1 MKMIRWLAKRWHRV
15 AVVAGVL
22 VGMAA
27 LRLVSAQTG
36 QWSLPDRLQDWITLS
51 LSVMIEALPFVML
64 GICIAIIVQVWLPA
78 ERLLAYLPQQS
89 LLRRACLS
97 LLGITLPVC
106 ECGNVPLARSLLAK
120 GLTPS
125 ESLVFLLAAPIL
137 NPVTIITTQQ
147 AFAGD
152 MTILWARV
160 LGGFIIA
167 NLVGWVYARRP
178 AEELLTNTFVA
189 SCQADH
195 VQQSKRVASLAIFR
209 REVQAMLPALVVGA
223 GLAGLVQV
231 LVSRE
236 VLVSL
241 GSQPVWSVI
250 AMVALAFIVSI
261 CSNVDAFFALA
272 FRQTFMTGAL
282 VSFLTFGPMIDIKM
296 LSLLRTTYRS
306 SVLLQVSAI
315 VGLASITLGLVVNYA
330 F

>member
-1 MKMIRWLAKRWHRV
+1 MKTTRWLVKRWHRG

-22 VGMAA
+22 VGLAA
-27 LRLVSAQTG
+27 LRFVSAQTG

-78 ERLLAYLPQQS
+78 ERLLTYLPQQP

-97 LLGITLPVC
+97 LLGIALPVC
-106 ECGNVPLARSLLAK
+106 ECGNVPLARGLLVK

-160 LGGFIIA
+160 LGGFAIA
-167 NLVGWVYARRP
+167 NLVSWVYAHRP

-296 LSLLRTTYRS
+296 LSLLRTTYRP
-306 SVLLQVSAI
+306 SVLFQVSAL

>member
-1 MKMIRWLAKRWHRV
+1 MMM
-15 AVVAGVL
+15 AGVIA
-22 VGMAA
+22 GMAA

-36 QWSLPDRLQDWITLS
+36 QWSLPDRLQDWVTLS

-64 GICIAIIVQVWLPA
+64 GICIAIVVQVWLPA
-78 ERLLAYLPQQS
+78 ERLLTYLPQQP

-97 LLGITLPVC
+97 LLGIALPVC
-106 ECGNVPLARSLLAK
+106 ECGNIPLARGLLAK

-125 ESLVFLLAAPIL
+125 ESLVFLLAAPVL

-147 AFAGD
+147 AFASD

-160 LGGFIIA
+160 LGGFAIA

-195 VQQSKRVASLAIFR
+195 VQQSKQVASLAIFR

-296 LSLLRTTYRS
+296 LSLLRTTYQP

>member
-1 MKMIRWLAKRWHRV
+1 MIRWLAKRWHRV

-27 LRLVSAQTG
+27 LRLMSAQTG

-78 ERLLAYLPQQS
+78 ERLLTYLPQQP

-97 LLGITLPVC
+97 LLGIALPVC
-106 ECGNVPLARSLLAK
+106 ECGNVPLARGLLAK

-125 ESLVFLLAAPIL
+125 ESLVFLLAAPVL

-160 LGGFIIA
+160 FGGFAIA

-296 LSLLRTTYRS
+296 LSLLRTTYRP
-306 SVLLQVSAI
+306 SVLLQVSAL
-315 VGLASITLGLVVNYA
+315 VGLASIALGLVVNYA

>member
-1 MKMIRWLAKRWHRV
+1 MKMIRWLAKRWRRV

-22 VGMAA
+22 VGLAA

-78 ERLLAYLPQQS
+78 ERLLTYLPQQP

-97 LLGITLPVC
+97 LLGIALPVC
-106 ECGNVPLARSLLAK
+106 ECGNIPLARGLLAK

-125 ESLVFLLAAPIL
+125 ESLVFLLAAPVL

-147 AFAGD
+147 AFASD

-160 LGGFIIA
+160 LGGFAIA

-195 VQQSKRVASLAIFR
+195 VQQSKQVASLAIFR

-282 VSFLTFGPMIDIKM
+282 VSFLTFGPMIDIKV
-296 LSLLRTTYRS
+296 LSLLRTTYRP
-306 SVLLQVSAI
+306 SVLFQVSAL

>member
-1 MKMIRWLAKRWHRV
+1 M
-15 AVVAGVL
+15 AGVL
-22 VGMAA
+22 VGLAA
-27 LRLVSAQTG
+27 FRLVSAQTG

-78 ERLLAYLPQQS
+78 ERLLIYLPQQP

-97 LLGITLPVC
+97 LLGTALPVC
-106 ECGNVPLARSLLAK
+106 ECGNVPLARGLLAK

-160 LGGFIIA
+160 FGGFAIA

-189 SCQADH
+189 LCQADH
-195 VQQSKRVASLAIFR
+195 VQQSKQVASLAIFR

>member
-27 LRLVSAQTG
+27 LRLMSAQTG

-78 ERLLAYLPQQS
+78 ERLLTYLPQQP

-97 LLGITLPVC
+97 LLGIALPVC
-106 ECGNVPLARSLLAK
+106 ECGNVPLARGLLAK

-160 LGGFIIA
+160 LGGFAIA

-296 LSLLRTTYRS
+296 LSLLRTTYRP
-306 SVLLQVSAI
+306 SVLLQVSAL